1 MIRYIARRL
10 ILLGP
15 LLVGITFVSWAA
27 IQLAPGSGDYF
38 QSLVLQYPQI
48 SPQTIAALR
57 ARFGMDQPPW
67 IQYLRWLW
75 SIVHLDFGLSF
86 AYQVPVTWLI
96 GSRALNTLLL
106 SITSMVAAWA
116 LAIPLGIYSA
126 VHQYSVADGALN
138 VSAFVA
144 ISVPSFFSALLL
156 LYAAFWTHLLPLQG
170 LTSVTYDV
178 LPWWGKVLDVGWHLI
193 LPTIALL
200 LLYAAFWTHLLPLQG
215 LTSVTYD
222 VLPWWGKVLDVGW
235 HLILPTIALGV
246 FSVGGLMRYMRNNL
260 LDVLRADYLK
270 TARAKGLT
278 ERRVIL
284 RHAVRNAINPLVTLF
299 GFELGGLLS
308 GAAFVENVL
317 GYPGLGR
324 LILEAVLKKDVF
336 VVMGSLLLGSVLLIL
351 GNLAADILL
360 ALADPRIRYD

>member
-1 MIRYIARRL
+1 MIRYILRRL
-10 ILLGP
+10 LLLGP
-15 LLVGITFVSWAA
+15 LLLGITFISWAA

-48 SPQTIAALR
+48 SPSTIAALR
-57 ARFGMDQPPW
+57 AQFGMDQPPW

-75 SIVHLDFGLSF
+75 SILHLNFGLSF
-86 AYQVPVTWLI
+86 AYNVPVSWLI

-106 SITSMVAAWA
+106 SVTSLVAAWA
-116 LAIPLGIYSA
+116 IAIPLGIYSA
-126 VHQYSVADGALN
+126 VHQYSVVDGLLSAA
-138 VSAFVA
+138 AFVA

-156 LYAAFWTHLLPLQG
+156 LYAAYWTHLLPLQG
-170 LTSVTYDV
+170 LTSVNYDS
-178 LPWWGKVLDVGWHLI
+178 LPWWGKVLDVCWHLV
-193 LPTIALL
+193 LPT
-200 LLYAAFWTHLLPLQG
+200 
-215 LTSVTYD
+215 V
-222 VLPWWGKVLDVGW
+222 
-235 HLILPTIALGV
+235 ALGV
-246 FSVGGLMRYMRNNL
+246 FSVGGLMRYMRTNL
-260 LDVLRADYLK
+260 LDVLRQEYVQ
-270 TARAKGLT
+270 TARAKGVS
-278 ERRVIL
+278 ERRVIF

-351 GNLAADILL
+351 GNLTADILL
-360 ALADPRIRYD
+360 AYVDPRIRYE

>member
-48 SPQTIAALR
+48 SPSTIAGLR

-67 IQYLRWLW
+67 IQYFRWLW
-75 SIVHLDFGLSF
+75 NIVHLDFGLSF

-96 GSRALNTLLL
+96 GTRALNTLLL
-106 SITSMVAAWA
+106 SMTSLVAAWSI
-116 LAIPLGIYSA
+116 AIPLGIYSA
-126 VHQYSVADGALN
+126 VHQYSVTDGLLN
-138 VSAFVA
+138 AGAFVA

-156 LYAAFWTHLLPLQG
+156 LYAAFSSHLLPLQG
-170 LTSVTYDV
+170 LTSVNYDG
-178 LPWWGKVLDVGWHLI
+178 LSWGEKVLDV
-193 LPTIALL
+193 A
-200 LLYAAFWTHLLPLQG
+200 
-215 LTSVTYD
+215 
-222 VLPWWGKVLDVGW
+222 W

-260 LDVLRADYLK
+260 LDVLRADYVK
-270 TARAKGLT
+270 TARSKGVS
-278 ERRVIL
+278 ERRVIF

-308 GAAFVENVL
+308 GAAFVENIL

-324 LILEAVLKKDVF
+324 LVLEAVLKKDVF
-336 VVMGSLLLGSVLLIL
+336 VVMGSLLMGSVLLIL
-351 GNLAADILL
+351 GNLAADVLL
-360 ALADPRIRYD
+360 AFVDPRIRYD

>member
-1 MIRYIARRL
+1 MIRYILRRL

-15 LLVGITFVSWAA
+15 LLLGITFISWAA

-48 SPQTIAALR
+48 SPSTIAALR
-57 ARFGMDQPPW
+57 AQFGMDQPPW

-75 SIVHLDFGLSF
+75 SILHLNFGLSF
-86 AYQVPVTWLI
+86 AYNVPVSWLI

-106 SITSMVAAWA
+106 SVTSLVAAWA
-116 LAIPLGIYSA
+116 IAIPLGIYSA
-126 VHQYSVADGALN
+126 VHQYSVVDGLLSAA
-138 VSAFVA
+138 AFVA

-156 LYAAFWTHLLPLQG
+156 LYAAYWTHLLPLQG
-170 LTSVTYDV
+170 LTSVNYDS
-178 LPWWGKVLDVGWHLI
+178 LSWWGKVLDVCWHLV
-193 LPTIALL
+193 LPT
-200 LLYAAFWTHLLPLQG
+200 
-215 LTSVTYD
+215 V
-222 VLPWWGKVLDVGW
+222 
-235 HLILPTIALGV
+235 ALGV
-246 FSVGGLMRYMRNNL
+246 FSVGGLMRYMRTNL
-260 LDVLRADYLK
+260 LDVLRQEYVQ
-270 TARAKGLT
+270 TARAKGVS
-278 ERRVIL
+278 ERRVIF

-351 GNLAADILL
+351 GNLTADILL
-360 ALADPRIRYD
+360 AYVDPRIRYE

>member
-10 ILLGP
+10 VLLGP
-15 LLVGITFVSWAA
+15 LIVGITFVSWAA

-38 QSLVLQYPQI
+38 QQLVLQYPQI
-48 SPQTIAALR
+48 SPQTIAGLR

-67 IQYLRWLW
+67 VQYFHWLW
-75 SIVHLDFGLSF
+75 NIVRGDFGLSF

-106 SITSMVAAWA
+106 SLTSLVVAWA

-126 VHQYSVADGALN
+126 VHQYSVTDGLLSAG
-138 VSAFVA
+138 AFVA

-156 LYAAFWTHLLPLQG
+156 LYAAFWSHLLPLQG
-170 LTSVTYDV
+170 LTSVNYDSLSFARKVVDVAWHLV
-178 LPWWGKVLDVGWHLI
+178 LPTV
-193 LPTIALL
+193 
-200 LLYAAFWTHLLPLQG
+200 
-215 LTSVTYD
+215 
-222 VLPWWGKVLDVGW
+222 
-235 HLILPTIALGV
+235 ALGV

-260 LDVLRADYLK
+260 LEVLRADYVK
-270 TARAKGLT
+270 TARAKGVA
-278 ERRVIL
+278 ERRVIF

-308 GAAFVENVL
+308 GAAFVENIL

-324 LILEAVLKKDVF
+324 LVLEAVLKKDVF
-336 VVMGSLLLGSVLLIL
+336 VVMGSLLMGSVLLIL
-351 GNLAADILL
+351 GNLTADILL
-360 ALADPRIRYD
+360 AYVDPRIRYD

>member
-15 LLVGITFVSWAA
+15 LLIGITFVSWAA
-27 IQLAPGSGDYF
+27 IQLAPGSGNYF
-38 QSLVLQYPQI
+38 QALVLQYPQI
-48 SPQTIAALR
+48 SPQTIAGLR
-57 ARFGMDQPPW
+57 ARFGMDQPPL
-67 IQYLRWLW
+67 IQYLHWLW
-75 SIVHLDFGLSF
+75 RILHLDLGYSF

-96 GSRALNTLLL
+96 GTRALNTLLL
-106 SITSMVAAWA
+106 SLTSLVAAWA

-126 VHQYSVADGALN
+126 VRQYSVLDGVLSAG
-138 VSAFVA
+138 AFVA

-156 LYAAFWTHLLPLQG
+156 LYAAYWTHALPLQG
-170 LTSVTYDV
+170 LTSVDFDF
-178 LPWWGKVLDVGWHLI
+178 LPWWAQVLDV
-193 LPTIALL
+193 AR
-200 LLYAAFWTHLLPLQG
+200 
-215 LTSVTYD
+215 
-222 VLPWWGKVLDVGW
+222 

-246 FSVGGLMRYMRNNL
+246 FSVGGLMRYMRTNL
-260 LDVLRADYLK
+260 LDVLRADYVK
-270 TARAKGLT
+270 TARAKGLQ
-278 ERRVIL
+278 ERVVIFK
-284 RHAVRNAINPLVTLF
+284 HAVRNAINPLVTLF

-351 GNLAADILL
+351 GNLTADILL
-360 ALADPRIRYD
+360 ALVDPRIRYD

>member
-1 MIRYIARRL
+1 MLRYIVRRL

-48 SPQTIAALR
+48 SPATIAGLR

-75 SIVHLDFGLSF
+75 SIIHLDFGLSF

-106 SITSMVAAWA
+106 SLTSMAAAWA
-116 LAIPLGIYSA
+116 IAIPAGIYSA
-126 VHQYSVADGALN
+126 VHQYSIADGAMN

-170 LTSVTYDV
+170 LTSVNYDV
-178 LPWWGKVLDVGWHLI
+178 LPWWGRVLDVGWHLI
-193 LPTIALL
+193 LPT
-200 LLYAAFWTHLLPLQG
+200 
-215 LTSVTYD
+215 V
-222 VLPWWGKVLDVGW
+222 
-235 HLILPTIALGV
+235 ALGV

-278 ERRVIL
+278 ERRVIF

-360 ALADPRIRYD
+360 AVADPRIRYD

>member
-1 MIRYIARRL
+1 MLRYIVRRL

-48 SPQTIAALR
+48 SPATIAGLR

-75 SIVHLDFGLSF
+75 SIIHLDFGLSF

-106 SITSMVAAWA
+106 SLTSMAAAWA
-116 LAIPLGIYSA
+116 IAIPAGIYSA
-126 VHQYSVADGALN
+126 VHQYSIVDGALN

-170 LTSVTYDV
+170 LTSVNYDV
-178 LPWWGKVLDVGWHLI
+178 LPWWGRVLDVGWHLI
-193 LPTIALL
+193 LPT
-200 LLYAAFWTHLLPLQG
+200 
-215 LTSVTYD
+215 V
-222 VLPWWGKVLDVGW
+222 
-235 HLILPTIALGV
+235 ALGV

-278 ERRVIL
+278 ERRVIF

-360 ALADPRIRYD
+360 AVADPRIRYD

>member
-1 MIRYIARRL
+1 MLRYIARRL

-15 LLVGITFVSWAA
+15 LLLGITFVSWAA

-38 QSLVLQYPQI
+38 QQLVLQYPQI
-48 SPQTIAALR
+48 SPETIAGLR

-67 IQYLRWLW
+67 VQYLHWLW
-75 SIVHLDFGLSF
+75 NIVHLDFGLSF

-106 SITSMVAAWA
+106 SITSLVAAWS

-126 VHQYSVADGALN
+126 VHQYSLTDGLLSAG
-138 VSAFVA
+138 AFVA

-156 LYAAFWTHLLPLQG
+156 LYAAFWTHLVPLQG
-170 LTSVTYDV
+170 LTSVNFDT
-178 LPWWGKVLDVGWHLI
+178 LSPIGRVLDV
-193 LPTIALL
+193 A
-200 LLYAAFWTHLLPLQG
+200 
-215 LTSVTYD
+215 
-222 VLPWWGKVLDVGW
+222 W

-260 LDVLRADYLK
+260 LEVLRADYVK
-270 TARAKGLT
+270 TARAKGVA
-278 ERRVIL
+278 EPRVIL

-308 GAAFVENVL
+308 GAAFVENIL

-324 LILEAVLKKDVF
+324 LVLEAVLKKDVF
-336 VVMGSLLLGSVLLIL
+336 VVMGSLLMGSVLLIL
-351 GNLAADILL
+351 GNLTADILL
-360 ALADPRIRYD
+360 AYVDPRIRYD

>member
-193 LPTIALL
+193 LPTIAL
-200 LLYAAFWTHLLPLQG
+200 
-215 LTSVTYD
+215 
-222 VLPWWGKVLDVGW
+222 
-235 HLILPTIALGV
+235 GV

-360 ALADPRIRYD
+360 AVADPRIRYD

>member
-1 MIRYIARRL
+1 MLRYIARRL

-48 SPQTIAALR
+48 SPATIAGLR

-75 SIVHLDFGLSF
+75 SIIHLDFGLSF

-144 ISVPSFFSALLL
+144 ISVPSFFS
-156 LYAAFWTHLLPLQG
+156 
-170 LTSVTYDV
+170 
-178 LPWWGKVLDVGWHLI
+178 
-193 LPTIALL
+193 ALL

>member
-1 MIRYIARRL
+1 MIRYIVRRL
-10 ILLGP
+10 LLLGP

-57 ARFGMDQPPW
+57 AEFGMDQPPLV
-67 IQYLRWLW
+67 QYLRWLW
-75 SIVHLDFGLSF
+75 SILHLNFGLSF
-86 AYQVPVTWLI
+86 AYNVPVTWLI

-106 SITSMVAAWA
+106 SITSLVAAWA
-116 LAIPLGIYSA
+116 IAIPLGIYSA
-126 VHQYSVADGALN
+126 VHQYSVADGVAN
-138 VSAFVA
+138 VSAFIA

-170 LTSVTYDV
+170 LTSVNYDS
-178 LPWWGKVLDVGWHLI
+178 LSWG
-193 LPTIALL
+193 
-200 LLYAAFWTHLLPLQG
+200 
-215 LTSVTYD
+215 
-222 VLPWWGKVLDVGW
+222 GKVLDVGW

-260 LDVLRADYLK
+260 LDILRADYLK
-270 TARAKGLT
+270 TARAKGLA

-351 GNLAADILL
+351 GNLTADILL
-360 ALADPRIRYD
+360 AYVDPRIRYD

>member
-1 MIRYIARRL
+1 MIRYIVRRL

-15 LLVGITFVSWAA
+15 LLVGITFISWAA

-48 SPQTIAALR
+48 SPSTIAALR
-57 ARFGMDQPPW
+57 AQFGMDQPPW
-67 IQYLRWLW
+67 TQYLRWLW
-75 SIVHLDFGLSF
+75 SILHLNFGLSF
-86 AYQVPVTWLI
+86 AYNVPVTWLI

-106 SITSMVAAWA
+106 SVTSLVAAWA
-116 LAIPLGIYSA
+116 IAIPLGIYSA
-126 VHQYSVADGALN
+126 VHQYSVMDGILSAA
-138 VSAFVA
+138 AFVA

-156 LYAAFWTHLLPLQG
+156 LYAAYWTHLLPLQG
-170 LTSVTYDV
+170 LTSVNYDS
-178 LPWWGKVLDVGWHLI
+178 LSWWGKVLDVSWHLV
-193 LPTIALL
+193 LPT
-200 LLYAAFWTHLLPLQG
+200 
-215 LTSVTYD
+215 V
-222 VLPWWGKVLDVGW
+222 
-235 HLILPTIALGV
+235 ALGV
-246 FSVGGLMRYMRNNL
+246 FSVGGLMRYMRTNL
-260 LDVLRADYLK
+260 LDVLRAEYVQ
-270 TARAKGLT
+270 TARAKGVS
-278 ERRVIL
+278 ERRVIF

-351 GNLAADILL
+351 GNLTADILL
-360 ALADPRIRYD
+360 AYVDPRIRYE

>member
-1 MIRYIARRL
+1 MIRYILRRL

-48 SPQTIAALR
+48 SPATISALR
-57 ARFGMDQPPW
+57 AEFGMDQPPW

-75 SIVHLDFGLSF
+75 SILHLNFGLSF
-86 AYQVPVTWLI
+86 AYNVPVTWLI

-106 SITSMVAAWA
+106 SVTSLVAAWTI
-116 LAIPLGIYSA
+116 AIPLGIFSA
-126 VHQYSVADGALN
+126 IHQYSVPDGLL
-138 VSAFVA
+138 SAAAFMA

-156 LYAAFWTHLLPLQG
+156 LYAAYSTHLLPLQG
-170 LTSVTYDV
+170 LTSVNYDS
-178 LPWWGKVLDVGWHLI
+178 LSWWGKALDVAWHL
-193 LPTIALL
+193 
-200 LLYAAFWTHLLPLQG
+200 
-215 LTSVTYD
+215 V
-222 VLPWWGKVLDVGW
+222 
-235 HLILPTIALGV
+235 LPTIALGV
-246 FSVGGLMRYMRNNL
+246 FSVGGLMRYMRTNL
-260 LDVLRADYLK
+260 LDVLRAEYVK
-270 TARAKGLT
+270 TARAKGVP
-278 ERRVIL
+278 ERRVIF

-351 GNLAADILL
+351 GNLTADILL
-360 ALADPRIRYD
+360 AYVDPRIRYE

>member
-1 MIRYIARRL
+1 MIRYILRRL
-10 ILLGP
+10 LLLGP
-15 LLVGITFVSWAA
+15 LLLGITFISWAA

-48 SPQTIAALR
+48 SPSTIAALR
-57 ARFGMDQPPW
+57 AQFGMDQPPW

-75 SIVHLDFGLSF
+75 SILHLNFGLSF
-86 AYQVPVTWLI
+86 AYNVPVSWLI

-106 SITSMVAAWA
+106 SVTSLVAAWA
-116 LAIPLGIYSA
+116 IAIPLGIYSA
-126 VHQYSVADGALN
+126 VHQYSVVDGLLSAA
-138 VSAFVA
+138 AFVA

-156 LYAAFWTHLLPLQG
+156 LYAAYWTHLLPLQG
-170 LTSVTYDV
+170 LTSVNYDS
-178 LPWWGKVLDVGWHLI
+178 LSWWGKVLDVCWHLV
-193 LPTIALL
+193 LPT
-200 LLYAAFWTHLLPLQG
+200 
-215 LTSVTYD
+215 V
-222 VLPWWGKVLDVGW
+222 
-235 HLILPTIALGV
+235 ALGV
-246 FSVGGLMRYMRNNL
+246 FSVGGLMRYMRTNL
-260 LDVLRADYLK
+260 LDVLRQEYVQ
-270 TARAKGLT
+270 TARAKGVS
-278 ERRVIL
+278 ERRVIF

-351 GNLAADILL
+351 GNLTADILL
-360 ALADPRIRYD
+360 AYVDPRIRYE

>member
-1 MIRYIARRL
+1 MIRYILRRL

-15 LLVGITFVSWAA
+15 LLLGITFISWAA

-48 SPQTIAALR
+48 SPSTIAALR
-57 ARFGMDQPPW
+57 AQFGMDQPPW

-75 SIVHLDFGLSF
+75 SILHLNFGLSF
-86 AYQVPVTWLI
+86 AYNVPVSWLI

-106 SITSMVAAWA
+106 SVTSLVAAWA
-116 LAIPLGIYSA
+116 IAIPLGIYSA
-126 VHQYSVADGALN
+126 VHQYSVVDGLLSAA
-138 VSAFVA
+138 AFVA

-156 LYAAFWTHLLPLQG
+156 LYAAYWTHLLPLQG
-170 LTSVTYDV
+170 LTSVNYDS
-178 LPWWGKVLDVGWHLI
+178 LSWWGKVLDVCWHLV
-193 LPTIALL
+193 LPT
-200 LLYAAFWTHLLPLQG
+200 
-215 LTSVTYD
+215 V
-222 VLPWWGKVLDVGW
+222 
-235 HLILPTIALGV
+235 ALGV
-246 FSVGGLMRYMRNNL
+246 FSVGGLMRYMRTNL
-260 LDVLRADYLK
+260 LDVLRQEYVQ
-270 TARAKGLT
+270 TARAKGVS
-278 ERRVIL
+278 ERRVIF

-351 GNLAADILL
+351 GNLTADILL
-360 ALADPRIRYD
+360 AYVDPRIRYD